1 MSQIMPNI
9 KSALLPLCLCIHFS
23 FQIYDAAKCFVNSAL
38 SPTLDTVSAM
48 KNYGAEKAQSI
59 KELSLNKAN
68 EMLATRYGNM
78 ALSGFETTAALAEK
92 YLDYYFPATK
102 QELEQ
107 EKGNYMYEVQ
117 WAVAVNLN
125 WEYHK

>member
-1 MSQIMPNI
+1 
-9 KSALLPLCLCIHFS
+9 
-23 FQIYDAAKCFVNSAL
+23 
-38 SPTLDTVSAM
+38 M

-78 ALSGFETTAALAEK
+78 ALSGFETTAALAEM

-107 EKGNYMYEVQ
+107 KKGKYMY
-117 WAVAVNLN
+117 
-125 WEYHK
+125 